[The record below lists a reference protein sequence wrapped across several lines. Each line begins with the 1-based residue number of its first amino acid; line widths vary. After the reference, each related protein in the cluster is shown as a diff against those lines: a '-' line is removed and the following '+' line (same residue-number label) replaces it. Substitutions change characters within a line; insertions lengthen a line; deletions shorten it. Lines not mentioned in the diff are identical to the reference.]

1 MIRPPPTY
9 LTYHDQM
16 TAPSTSSHVD
26 EPMPWKLDRGRSF
39 GEMGYLPG
47 LDGLRAVAIIGVLLY
62 HAGIDWM
69 PGGFLGVD
77 VFFVISGFLITSLIL
92 EEYDRSG
99 RVSFTKFYLGRAR
112 RLLPAVAVLLIAVGL
127 AVLIVYQ
134 DALSAFREDA
144 LATVFYVNNWWYIFV
159 DQSYFESVGRPP
171 LLKHLWS
178 LSVEEQFYLIWP
190 VFALLLM
197 RSGGRPLV
205 RRLALVLAIASTV
218 WMAVLSIRNGYP
230 VDADPSR
237 AYFGTDSH
245 SMGLLVG
252 AALATMWRPGRLST
266 QVPRRTQLIITAIG
280 VASLAAVIGFYLFVG
295 EFTPWLY
302 RGGFLALAFFTTA
315 LIAAVTHPASFLGP
329 ALGTGILRYIGRR
342 SYGIYLWHWP
352 IFMVTRPGIDVEW
365 SEPVTFVVRIALTLV
380 IAELSYRLVEM
391 PIRRGVL
398 GRAWSA
404 VRSGGAL
411 GVRAIGTLIATGLVT
426 VIGAAVAIALL
437 MNPGDGRD
445 AIPPDVAEAMGIADG
460 GPLELAIDDES
471 SDAQDAADANTTA
484 DISTESAADPD
495 ATDNDNTTTDDSS
508 TDDSTDNGEP
518 VASDEEIRAANG
530 PVSVIGDSVVLG
542 ARSAIKEAMPGARV
556 DAKVSRM
563 PGGFTGRVK
572 KLDRRDKLANVVV
585 VHPATNGVINAKI
598 LRSIL
603 DPLTDYERVVI
614 VNASVP
620 RSWEKQN
627 NKVIAKVTPD
637 YPNVVVADWKSASDG
652 RSDYFVSDGVHLTG
666 SGAAAFAEVIREA
679 SGL

>member
-1 MIRPPPTY
+1 
-9 LTYHDQM
+9 M

-26 EPMPWKLDRGRSF
+26 EQMPWKLDRGRSF

-99 RVSFTKFYLGRAR
+99 RVNFTKFYLGRAR

-190 VFALLLM
+190 AFALLLM

-252 AALATMWRPGRLST
+252 AGLATMWRPGRLST
-266 QVPRRTQLIITAIG
+266 QVPRGAQLIITGIG

-329 ALGTGILRYIGRR
+329 ALGTGVLRYIGRR

-411 GVRAIGTLIATGLVT
+411 GMRAIGTLIATGIVT
-426 VIGAAVAIALL
+426 VVGAAVAIALI

-460 GPLELAIDDES
+460 GPLELAIDEES
-471 SDAQDAADANTTA
+471 SDAQDDAAANATA
-484 DISTESAADPD
+484 GISTESGTDPGI
-495 ATDNDNTTTDDSS
+495 TN
-508 TDDSTDNGEP
+508 DDSTDSGEP
-518 VASDEEIRAANG
+518 VLSDEEIRAANG

-542 ARSAIKEAMPGARV
+542 ARSAIKDAIPGARV

-598 LRSIL
+598 MRGIL

-652 RSDYFVSDGVHLTG
+652 RSEYFVSDGVHLTD

>member
-1 MIRPPPTY
+1 
-9 LTYHDQM
+9 
-16 TAPSTSSHVD
+16 
-26 EPMPWKLDRGRSF
+26 MPWKLDRGRSF

-99 RVSFTKFYLGRAR
+99 RVNFTKFYLGRAR

-266 QVPRRTQLIITAIG
+266 QVPRGAQLIITGIG

-404 VRSGGAL
+404 VRSGGRL
-411 GVRAIGTLIATGLVT
+411 GVRAIGTLIATGIVT
-426 VIGAAVAIALL
+426 VVGAAVAIALI

-445 AIPPDVAEAMGIADG
+445 AIPPDVAKAMGIADG

-471 SDAQDAADANTTA
+471 SDAQDATDANATA
-484 DISTESAADPD
+484 GISTDSGPDPGITND
-495 ATDNDNTTTDDSS
+495 DNTNS
-508 TDDSTDNGEP
+508 GEP
-518 VASDEEIRAANG
+518 VLSDEEIRAANG

-542 ARSAIKEAMPGARV
+542 ARSAIKDAIPGARV

-598 LRSIL
+598 MRGIL

-652 RSDYFVSDGVHLTG
+652 RSEYFVSDGVHLTD

>member
-1 MIRPPPTY
+1 
-9 LTYHDQM
+9 
-16 TAPSTSSHVD
+16 
-26 EPMPWKLDRGRSF
+26 MPWKLDRGRSF

-99 RVSFTKFYLGRAR
+99 RVNFTKFYLGRAR

-266 QVPRRTQLIITAIG
+266 QVPRGAQLIITGIG

-329 ALGTGILRYIGRR
+329 ALGTGILRHIGRR

-404 VRSGGAL
+404 VRSEGAL
-411 GVRAIGTLIATGLVT
+411 GMRAIGTLIATGIVT
-426 VIGAAVAIALL
+426 VVGAAVAIALI

-471 SDAQDAADANTTA
+471 SDAQDEADANATA
-484 DISTESAADPD
+484 GISTESGTDPGI
-495 ATDNDNTTTDDSS
+495 TN
-508 TDDSTDNGEP
+508 DDSTDSGEP
-518 VASDEEIRAANG
+518 VLSDEEIRAANG

-542 ARSAIKEAMPGARV
+542 ARSAIKDAIPGARV

-598 LRSIL
+598 MRGIL

-652 RSDYFVSDGVHLTG
+652 RSEYFVSDGVHLTD

>member
-1 MIRPPPTY
+1 
-9 LTYHDQM
+9 
-16 TAPSTSSHVD
+16 
-26 EPMPWKLDRGRSF
+26 MPWKLDRGRSF

-99 RVSFTKFYLGRAR
+99 RVNFTKFYLGRAR

-266 QVPRRTQLIITAIG
+266 QVPRGAQLIITGIG

-329 ALGTGILRYIGRR
+329 ALGTGVLRYIGRR

-398 GRAWSA
+398 GRASSA

-411 GVRAIGTLIATGLVT
+411 GVRAIGTLIATGIVT
-426 VIGAAVAIALL
+426 VVGAAVAIALI

-471 SDAQDAADANTTA
+471 SDAQDAADANATA
-484 DISTESAADPD
+484 GISTES
-495 ATDNDNTTTDDSS
+495 S
-508 TDDSTDNGEP
+508 TDPGVTNNESTDSGEP
-518 VASDEEIRAANG
+518 VLSDEEIRAANG

-542 ARSAIKEAMPGARV
+542 ARSAIKDAIPGARV

-585 VHPATNGVINAKI
+585 VHPATNGVMNAKI
-598 LRSIL
+598 LRGIL

-652 RSDYFVSDGVHLTG
+652 RSDYFVSDGVHLTS

>member
-1 MIRPPPTY
+1 
-9 LTYHDQM
+9 
-16 TAPSTSSHVD
+16 
-26 EPMPWKLDRGRSF
+26 MPWKLDRGRSL

-99 RVSFTKFYLGRAR
+99 RVNFTKFYLGRAR
-112 RLLPAVAVLLIAVGL
+112 RLLPAVAVMLIAVGL

-190 VFALLLM
+190 AFALLLM

-266 QVPRRTQLIITAIG
+266 HIPRLAQLIITGIG

-391 PIRRGVL
+391 PIRRGAL

-404 VRSGGAL
+404 IRSGGTL
-411 GVRAIGTLIATGLVT
+411 GVRAIVTLIATGIVT
-426 VIGAAVAIALL
+426 VVGAAVAIGLI
-437 MNPGDGRD
+437 MNPGNGRD

-471 SDAQDAADANTTA
+471 SDAQDAADAGANVG
-484 DISTESAADPD
+484 ISTESGTAPSITSSQD
-495 ATDNDNTTTDDSS
+495 TDS
-508 TDDSTDNGEP
+508 GEP
-518 VASDEEIRAANG
+518 VLSEEEIRAANG

-542 ARSAIKEAMPGARV
+542 ARSAIKDAIPGARV

-572 KLDRRDKLANVVV
+572 KLDRRVKLANVVV

-598 LRSIL
+598 LRGIL

-652 RSDYFVSDGVHLTG
+652 RSEYFVSDGVHLTG

>member
-1 MIRPPPTY
+1 
-9 LTYHDQM
+9 
-16 TAPSTSSHVD
+16 
-26 EPMPWKLDRGRSF
+26 MPWKLDRGRSF

-99 RVSFTKFYLGRAR
+99 RVNFTKFYLGRAR

-266 QVPRRTQLIITAIG
+266 QVPRGAQLIITGIG
-280 VASLAAVIGFYLFVG
+280 VSSLAAVIGFYLFVG

-404 VRSGGAL
+404 MRSEGAL
-411 GVRAIGTLIATGLVT
+411 GMRAIGTLIATGIVT
-426 VIGAAVAIALL
+426 VVGAAVAIALI

-471 SDAQDAADANTTA
+471 SDAQDAADANATA
-484 DISTESAADPD
+484 GISTESGTDPGI
-495 ATDNDNTTTDDSS
+495 TN
-508 TDDSTDNGEP
+508 DDSTDGGEP
-518 VASDEEIRAANG
+518 VLSDEEIRAANG

-542 ARSAIKEAMPGARV
+542 ARSAIKDAIPGARV

-598 LRSIL
+598 MRGIL

-652 RSDYFVSDGVHLTG
+652 RSEYFVSDGVHLTD

>member
-1 MIRPPPTY
+1 
-9 LTYHDQM
+9 M

-26 EPMPWKLDRGRSF
+26 EQMPWKLDRGRSF

-99 RVSFTKFYLGRAR
+99 RVNFTKFYLGRAR

-190 VFALLLM
+190 VFALLLV

-266 QVPRRTQLIITAIG
+266 QVPRGAQLIITGIG

-411 GVRAIGTLIATGLVT
+411 GMRAIGTLIATGLVT
-426 VIGAAVAIALL
+426 VFGAAVAIALI

-460 GPLELAIDDES
+460 GPLELAIDEES
-471 SDAQDAADANTTA
+471 SDAQDDAAANATA
-484 DISTESAADPD
+484 GISTESGTDPGI
-495 ATDNDNTTTDDSS
+495 TN
-508 TDDSTDNGEP
+508 DDSTDSGEP
-518 VASDEEIRAANG
+518 VLSDEEIRAANG

-542 ARSAIKEAMPGARV
+542 ARSAIKDAIPGARV

-598 LRSIL
+598 LRGIL

-652 RSDYFVSDGVHLTG
+652 RSEYFVSDGVHLTG

>member
-1 MIRPPPTY
+1 
-9 LTYHDQM
+9 M
-16 TAPSTSSHVD
+16 TAPSTSSHLD
-26 EPMPWKLDRGRSF
+26 EQIPWKLDRGRSF

-99 RVSFTKFYLGRAR
+99 RVNFTKFYLGRAR
-112 RLLPAVAVLLIAVGL
+112 RLLPAVAVLLIAVGV

-190 VFALLLM
+190 AFALLLM

-252 AALATMWRPGRLST
+252 AGLATMWRPGRLST
-266 QVPRRTQLIITAIG
+266 QVPRGAQLIITGIG

-329 ALGTGILRYIGRR
+329 ALGTGVLRYIGRR

-411 GVRAIGTLIATGLVT
+411 GMRAIGTLIATGIVT
-426 VIGAAVAIALL
+426 VVGAAVAIALI

-460 GPLELAIDDES
+460 GPLELAIDEES
-471 SDAQDAADANTTA
+471 SDAQDDAAANATA
-484 DISTESAADPD
+484 GISTESGTDPGI
-495 ATDNDNTTTDDSS
+495 TN
-508 TDDSTDNGEP
+508 DDSTDSGEP
-518 VASDEEIRAANG
+518 VLSDEEIRAANG

-542 ARSAIKEAMPGARV
+542 ARSAIKDAIPGARV

-598 LRSIL
+598 MRGIL

-652 RSDYFVSDGVHLTG
+652 RSEYFVSDGVHLTD

>member
-1 MIRPPPTY
+1 
-9 LTYHDQM
+9 M

-26 EPMPWKLDRGRSF
+26 EHMPWKLDRGRSF

-266 QVPRRTQLIITAIG
+266 QVPRGAQLVITGIG

-398 GRAWSA
+398 GRASSA

-411 GVRAIGTLIATGLVT
+411 GVRAIGTLIATGIVT
-426 VIGAAVAIALL
+426 VVGAAVAIALI

-471 SDAQDAADANTTA
+471 SDAQDAADANATA
-484 DISTESAADPD
+484 GISTESG
-495 ATDNDNTTTDDSS
+495 TDSGVTNNES
-508 TDDSTDNGEP
+508 TDSGEP
-518 VASDEEIRAANG
+518 VLSDEEIRAANG

-542 ARSAIKEAMPGARV
+542 ARSAIKDAIPGARV

-585 VHPATNGVINAKI
+585 VHPATNGVMNAKI
-598 LRSIL
+598 LRGIL

>member
-1 MIRPPPTY
+1 
-9 LTYHDQM
+9 
-16 TAPSTSSHVD
+16 
-26 EPMPWKLDRGRSF
+26 MPWKLDRGRSF

-99 RVSFTKFYLGRAR
+99 RVNFTKFYLGRAR

-190 VFALLLM
+190 AFALLLM

-266 QVPRRTQLIITAIG
+266 QVPRGAQLIITGIG

-329 ALGTGILRYIGRR
+329 ALGTGVLRYIGRR

-398 GRAWSA
+398 GRASSA

-411 GVRAIGTLIATGLVT
+411 GVRAIGTLIATGIVT
-426 VIGAAVAIALL
+426 VVGAAVAIALI

-471 SDAQDAADANTTA
+471 SDAQDAADANATA
-484 DISTESAADPD
+484 GISTESG
-495 ATDNDNTTTDDSS
+495 TDSGVTNNES
-508 TDDSTDNGEP
+508 TDSGEP
-518 VASDEEIRAANG
+518 VLSDEEIRAANG

-542 ARSAIKEAMPGARV
+542 ARSAIKDAIPGARV

-585 VHPATNGVINAKI
+585 VHPATNGVMNAKI
-598 LRSIL
+598 LRGIL

-652 RSDYFVSDGVHLTG
+652 RSEYFVSDGVHLTG

>member
-1 MIRPPPTY
+1 
-9 LTYHDQM
+9 
-16 TAPSTSSHVD
+16 
-26 EPMPWKLDRGRSF
+26 MPWKLDRGRSF

-99 RVSFTKFYLGRAR
+99 RVNFAKFYLGRAR
-112 RLLPAVAVLLIAVGL
+112 RLLPAVAVLLIAVGV

-190 VFALLLM
+190 AFALLLM

-266 QVPRRTQLIITAIG
+266 QVPRGAQLIITGIG

-329 ALGTGILRYIGRR
+329 ALGTGVLRYIGRR

-404 VRSGGAL
+404 VRSGGRL
-411 GVRAIGTLIATGLVT
+411 GVRAIGTLIATGIVT
-426 VIGAAVAIALL
+426 VVGAAVAIALI

-471 SDAQDAADANTTA
+471 SDAQDATDANATA
-484 DISTESAADPD
+484 GISTDSGTDPGI
-495 ATDNDNTTTDDSS
+495 TN
-508 TDDSTDNGEP
+508 DDSTDSGEP
-518 VASDEEIRAANG
+518 VLSDEEIRAANG

-542 ARSAIKEAMPGARV
+542 ARSAIKDAIPGARV

-572 KLDRRDKLANVVV
+572 KLDRREKLANVVV
-585 VHPATNGVINAKI
+585 VHPATNGVMNAKI
-598 LRSIL
+598 LRGIL

-652 RSDYFVSDGVHLTG
+652 RSEYFVSDGVHLTG

-679 SGL
+679 TGL

>member
-1 MIRPPPTY
+1 
-9 LTYHDQM
+9 
-16 TAPSTSSHVD
+16 
-26 EPMPWKLDRGRSF
+26 MPWKLDRGRSF

-99 RVSFTKFYLGRAR
+99 RVNFTKFYLGRAR

-266 QVPRRTQLIITAIG
+266 QVPRGAQLIITGIG

-329 ALGTGILRYIGRR
+329 ALGTGVLRYIGRR

-404 VRSGGAL
+404 MRSEGAL
-411 GVRAIGTLIATGLVT
+411 GMRAIGTLIATGLVT
-426 VIGAAVAIALL
+426 VVGAAVAIALI

-471 SDAQDAADANTTA
+471 SDAQDAADANATA
-484 DISTESAADPD
+484 GISTESGTDPGI
-495 ATDNDNTTTDDSS
+495 TN
-508 TDDSTDNGEP
+508 DDSTDGGEP
-518 VASDEEIRAANG
+518 VLSDEEIRAANG

-542 ARSAIKEAMPGARV
+542 ARSAIKDAIPGARV

-598 LRSIL
+598 MRGIL

-652 RSDYFVSDGVHLTG
+652 RSEYFVSDGVHLTD

>member
-1 MIRPPPTY
+1 
-9 LTYHDQM
+9 
-16 TAPSTSSHVD
+16 
-26 EPMPWKLDRGRSF
+26 MPWKLDRGRSF

-99 RVSFTKFYLGRAR
+99 RVNFTKFYLGRAR

-190 VFALLLM
+190 AFALLLM

-266 QVPRRTQLIITAIG
+266 QVPRGAQLIITGIG
-280 VASLAAVIGFYLFVG
+280 VTSLAAVIGFYLFVG

-329 ALGTGILRYIGRR
+329 ALGTGVLRYIGRR

-411 GVRAIGTLIATGLVT
+411 GMRAIGTLIATGIVT
-426 VIGAAVAIALL
+426 VVGAAVAIALI

-460 GPLELAIDDES
+460 GPLELAIDEES
-471 SDAQDAADANTTA
+471 SDAQDDAAANATA
-484 DISTESAADPD
+484 GISTESGTDPGI
-495 ATDNDNTTTDDSS
+495 TN
-508 TDDSTDNGEP
+508 DDSTDSGEP
-518 VASDEEIRAANG
+518 VLSDEEIRAANG

-542 ARSAIKEAMPGARV
+542 ARSAIKDAIPGARV

-598 LRSIL
+598 MRGIL

-652 RSDYFVSDGVHLTG
+652 RSEYFVSDGVHLTD

>member
-1 MIRPPPTY
+1 
-9 LTYHDQM
+9 M

-26 EPMPWKLDRGRSF
+26 EQMPWKLDRGRSF

-99 RVSFTKFYLGRAR
+99 RVNFTKFYLGRAR

-266 QVPRRTQLIITAIG
+266 QVPRGAQLIITGIG

-329 ALGTGILRYIGRR
+329 ALGTGVLRYIGRR

-411 GVRAIGTLIATGLVT
+411 GMRAIGTLIATGIVT
-426 VIGAAVAIALL
+426 VVGAAVAIALI

-460 GPLELAIDDES
+460 GPLELAIDEES
-471 SDAQDAADANTTA
+471 SDAQDDAAANVTA
-484 DISTESAADPD
+484 GISTESGTDPGI
-495 ATDNDNTTTDDSS
+495 TN
-508 TDDSTDNGEP
+508 DDSTDSGEP
-518 VASDEEIRAANG
+518 VLSDEEIRAANG

-542 ARSAIKEAMPGARV
+542 ARSAIKDAIPGARV

-598 LRSIL
+598 MRGIL

-652 RSDYFVSDGVHLTG
+652 RSEYFVSDGVHLTD

>member
-1 MIRPPPTY
+1 MIRPPSTY
-9 LTYHDQM
+9 LTYHDEM

-26 EPMPWKLDRGRSF
+26 EHMPRKLDRGRSL

-99 RVSFTKFYLGRAR
+99 RVNFTKFYLGRAR
-112 RLLPAVAVLLIAVGL
+112 RLLPAVAVMLIAVGL

-190 VFALLLM
+190 AFALLLM

-266 QVPRRTQLIITAIG
+266 QVPRRAQFVITGIG

-391 PIRRGVL
+391 PIRRGAL

-404 VRSGGAL
+404 IRSGGTL
-411 GVRAIGTLIATGLVT
+411 GVAAVVALLATGIVT
-426 VIGAAVAIALL
+426 VAGAAVAIALI
-437 MNPGDGRD
+437 MNPGAGRD
-445 AIPPDVAEAMGIADG
+445 AIPPDVVVSLGIADG

-471 SDAQDAADANTTA
+471 SDAQDAADAGANVG
-484 DISTESAADPD
+484 ISTESGTAPGITSSQD
-495 ATDNDNTTTDDSS
+495 TDS
-508 TDDSTDNGEP
+508 GEP
-518 VASDEEIRAANG
+518 VLSEEEIRAANG

-542 ARSAIKEAMPGARV
+542 ARSAIKDAIPGARV

-598 LRSIL
+598 LRGIL

-637 YPNVVVADWKSASDG
+637 YPNVVVADWKSASNG

>member
-1 MIRPPPTY
+1 
-9 LTYHDQM
+9 
-16 TAPSTSSHVD
+16 
-26 EPMPWKLDRGRSF
+26 MPWKLDRGRSF

-99 RVSFTKFYLGRAR
+99 RVNFTKFYLGRAR

-266 QVPRRTQLIITAIG
+266 QVPRGAQLIITGIG

-329 ALGTGILRYIGRR
+329 ALGTGVLRYIGRR

-411 GVRAIGTLIATGLVT
+411 GMRAIGTLIATGIVT
-426 VIGAAVAIALL
+426 VVGAAVAIALI

-471 SDAQDAADANTTA
+471 SDAQDDAAANATA
-484 DISTESAADPD
+484 GISTESGTDPGI
-495 ATDNDNTTTDDSS
+495 TN
-508 TDDSTDNGEP
+508 DDSTDSGEP
-518 VASDEEIRAANG
+518 VLSDEEIRAANG

-542 ARSAIKEAMPGARV
+542 ARSAIKDAIPGARV

-598 LRSIL
+598 MRGIL

-652 RSDYFVSDGVHLTG
+652 RSEYFVSDGVHLTD